1 MARRYWGAGVRTGL
15 SVEATWAST
24 ATDPARMGGS
34 GGGLA
39 WVTPS
44 PIGCCQGIPHRD
56 GPR

>member
-1 MARRYWGAGVRTGL
+1 MAGPT
-15 SVEATWAST
+15 SVL
-24 ATDPARMGGS
+24 ARIPVIVTEKISGS

-56 GPR
+56 GPG